1 MIKRELSLGEEFL
14 KKKVKVRGEGKGI
27 YIVNDRS
34 NPSLRTVF
42 PFPRRR
48 IPIKIIKNDENTTTA
63 KPPFLSRRIGF
74 PFLRRR
80 IMIIQP
86 PFVLL

>member
-27 YIVNDRS
+27 CIINDRS

-42 PFPRRR
+42 PFPRGR
-48 IPIKIIKNDENTTTA
+48 IPIKIIKNNENTTT
-63 KPPFLSRRIGF
+63 S
-74 PFLRRR
+74 
-80 IMIIQP
+80 
-86 PFVLL
+86 

>member
-1 MIKRELSLGEEFL
+1 MKQRERERERERKRRGGLIKRELSLGEEFL

-27 YIVNDRS
+27 CIINDRS

-48 IPIKIIKNDENTTTA
+48 IPIKIIKNNENTTT
-63 KPPFLSRRIGF
+63 S
-74 PFLRRR
+74 
-80 IMIIQP
+80 
-86 PFVLL
+86 

>member
-27 YIVNDRS
+27 YIINDRS

-48 IPIKIIKNDENTTTA
+48 RIPIKIIKNNDNDNNNNNTT
-63 KPPFLSRRIGF
+63 S
-74 PFLRRR
+74 
-80 IMIIQP
+80 
-86 PFVLL
+86 